1 MHSLFVFLPHF
12 PYNFPT
18 LCISSIATFSTTI
31 SMIFHVFLLLS
42 LCFSDYG
49 VLRVTSLGINY
60 GQVGS
65 NLPPPDKVL
74 DLLSSLKITKA
85 KIYDTNPQILTTFA
99 NSNVELIVTVENQM
113 LSVVMDPQQALQW
126 VTTHVQPYFPATKIT
141 EIAVGNEVFTDDDTS
156 LIGYLV
162 PAMVS
167 IHGALVQLGL
177 DKYIQV
183 STPNS
188 LAVLQE
194 SFPPSAGSFKSEV
207 SGIMSQ
213 YLQFLANTGS
223 PFWINAYPYFAYK
236 DAPDNVSLDYVLFN
250 KNPGMVDPYTKL
262 HYDNMLYAQVDAVVY
277 AMFRL
282 GYSGIEV
289 RVSET
294 GWPSKGDPDE
304 VGAEKTCD
312 WFYCSALYIDSL
324 SVVFGLIDNLDY
336 LLVLRFVA
344 VFPISEFRRTSVIFS
359 QICDWFYCS
368 ALYIDSL
375 SVVFGLIDSATPA
388 NAAVY
393 NRNLLRRQMKKE
405 GTPLR
410 PNTRLEV
417 YLFALFNEDMKPGP
431 TSERNYGLFEPDGTI
446 AYNVGLSALSTTPST
461 STSSFFLTSSADKV
475 KS

>member
-1 MHSLFVFLPHF
+1 MHSLFVFLLHF
-12 PYNFPT
+12 PYNFPS
-18 LCISSIATFSTTI
+18 LCISSIATFPTTI

-49 VLRVTSLGINY
+49 VLRVASLGINY

-207 SGIMSQ
+207 SAIMSQ
-213 YLQFLANTGS
+213 YLQFLASTGS

-304 VGAEKTCD
+304 VGA
-312 WFYCSALYIDSL
+312 
-324 SVVFGLIDNLDY
+324 
-336 LLVLRFVA
+336 
-344 VFPISEFRRTSVIFS
+344 
-359 QICDWFYCS
+359 
-368 ALYIDSL
+368 
-375 SVVFGLIDSATPA
+375 TPA

-393 NRNLLRRQMKKE
+393 NRNLLRRQMRKE

-446 AYNVGLSALSTTPST
+446 AYNVGLSALSTTSST
-461 STSSFFLTSSADKV
+461 STSTNSFFLTSSADKAAKFGYQSLV
-475 KS
+475 YWMFVYLLAVQVLPRQH